1 MDTVKAIYR
10 FSHRSIRRHFAR
22 HFMKSMAAWI
32 AFVLLGT
39 GFMPDA
45 SALEEHALKLMI
57 VSDLHYLS
65 PSLYED
71 SRSLFENALKSSDGK
86 MSQYSRELL
95 DALMLEARHQ
105 QPDALI
111 ITGDLSFNGE
121 KASHLEL
128 AAAFE
133 ALRLHGIDVWVMPG
147 NHDINYP
154 YAGGF
159 SGSDFVP
166 VPNISPDAFRDIY
179 AASMG
184 SVPSEAS
191 HMSYAVRLRDDLWLA
206 MCDVCIYDPMNAPG
220 GLYTADIETWLQ
232 SVLDDAAASGA
243 RVITA
248 THQSMIPHTEFM
260 AASMSVLGGERMTLE
275 KKRSGRSLLNLSGHL
290 HLQHISESDGI
301 FDIATGA
308 MCVPPFRYG
317 MLSIRDDGSMEYQA
331 CSLCR
336 EHLPEDMAGLADT
349 WFETIVMDK
358 ERPLLTAL
366 HVPEKNREQMLAYAA
381 RLNHAYFSGDFV
393 STDDA
398 WSEDPAFAMWKELV
412 GRDSFAAYLT
422 LLPGSPENAHSSLHL
437 VLPSAGSAH

>member
-1 MDTVKAIYR
+1 
-10 FSHRSIRRHFAR
+10 
-22 HFMKSMAAWI
+22 
-32 AFVLLGT
+32 
-39 GFMPDA
+39 
-45 SALEEHALKLMI
+45 
-57 VSDLHYLS
+57 
-65 PSLYED
+65 
-71 SRSLFENALKSSDGK
+71 
-86 MSQYSRELL
+86 
-95 DALMLEARHQ
+95 
-105 QPDALI
+105 
-111 ITGDLSFNGE
+111 
-121 KASHLEL
+121 
-128 AAAFE
+128 
-133 ALRLHGIDVWVMPG
+133 MPG

-166 VPNISPDAFRDIY
+166 MPNISPDAFRDIY

-184 SVPSEAS
+184 SVPSDAS
-191 HMSYAVRLRDDLWLA
+191 HMSYAVRLQDDLWLA

-260 AASMSVLGGERMTLE
+260 AASMSVLRGERMTLE

-301 FDIATGA
+301 FDIASGA

-336 EHLPEDMAGLADT
+336 EHLPEDMAGLADI

-398 WSEDPAFAMWKELV
+398 WSEDPAFDMWKKLV

-437 VLPSAGSAH
+437 FLPSAGSAH